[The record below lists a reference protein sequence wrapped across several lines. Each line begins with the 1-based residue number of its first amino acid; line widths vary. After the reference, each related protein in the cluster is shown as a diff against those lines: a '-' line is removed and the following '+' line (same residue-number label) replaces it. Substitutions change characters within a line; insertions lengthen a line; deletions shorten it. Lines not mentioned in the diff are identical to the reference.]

1 MKLGFTNRIALSLT
15 FAIICLGCGPTF
27 SNDEVARISS
37 PDGTMDAVLFESNG
51 GATTSFGYEVQIG
64 AKGVHAGKSVARFY
78 GAVRNSQA
86 YGVDLHW
93 QSNDTLTVEYLTSKL
108 PPQVQEL
115 ADVNGR
121 SVHVVVRSGVEDKSA
136 PAGGML
142 WNLRQH

>member
-1 MKLGFTNRIALSLT
+1 MLSSSSRT
-15 FAIICLGCGPTF
+15 
-27 SNDEVARISS
+27 VAQLHR
-37 PDGTMDAVLFESNG
+37 L
-51 GATTSFGYEVQIG
+51 ATEVQIG

-93 QSNDTLTVEYLTSKL
+93 QSNDTLSVEYLTSKL